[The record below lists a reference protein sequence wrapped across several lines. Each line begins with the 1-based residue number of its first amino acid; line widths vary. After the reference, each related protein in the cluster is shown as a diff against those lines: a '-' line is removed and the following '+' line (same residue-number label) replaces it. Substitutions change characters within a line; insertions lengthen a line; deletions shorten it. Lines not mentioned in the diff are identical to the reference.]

1 MAFSIE
7 DRVTA
12 LVEEK
17 IADREDLFLV
27 GVKMHPSGKL
37 EVLVDGDNG
46 VSIEDC
52 VAISRYVGFQLEEED
67 AISHAY
73 RLEVSSPGVDTA
85 LTSTRQYRK
94 NIGRFIQVGLQDGV
108 TKEGKL
114 LEVTEAYIAIAEKI
128 KEKGKKAVESQRNIP
143 FENITTIKV
152 LISFK

>member
-1 MAFSIE
+1 VAFSIE
-7 DRVTA
+7 DKVSA
-12 LVEEK
+12 LVGEK

-37 EVLVDGDNG
+37 EVLIDGDNG

-73 RLEVSSPGVDTA
+73 RLEVSSPGVDMP
-85 LTSTRQYRK
+85 LTSARQYRK
-94 NIGRFIQVGLQDGV
+94 NIGRAVQIRLQDGA
-108 TKEGKL
+108 TKEGEL
-114 LEVTEAYIAIAEKI
+114 LEVTGEYITIAEKI
-128 KEKGKKAVESQRNIP
+128 KEKGKKAVENQRAIP

>member
-7 DRVTA
+7 DKVTA

-27 GVKMHPSGKL
+27 GVKMHSSGKL
-37 EVLVDGDNG
+37 EVLVDGDHG

-52 VAISRYVGFQLEEED
+52 VAISRYVGFQLEAED

-73 RLEVSSPGVDTA
+73 RLEVSSPGVDMA

-94 NIGRFIQVGLQDGV
+94 NIGRLIQVRLQDGE

-114 LEVTEAYIAIAEKI
+114 LEVTGEHITIAEKI
-128 KEKGKKAVESQRNIP
+128 KEKGKKAVENQSNIP